1 MRIPRDIDGEKL
13 ARLLSKYD
21 YELTRQTGSHIRLTT
36 SRNGEHHLTVPKHKQ
51 LKVGT
56 LNAISS
62 PGAPAPQGV
71 DKVRRAPRQTT

>member
-56 LNAISS
+56 LNAIVSDVAQHLS
-62 PGAPAPQGV
+62 LPKDQV
-71 DKVRRAPRQTT
+71 LRELFN